1 MSAHGPESQADA
13 RVDRRGITVLAAGH
27 ACVDTCQG
35 AVPALVPF
43 IVLDRGVSVAAAAA
57 LLLASNAAST
67 LVQPLFGAYS
77 DRLAAAWLLPASV
90 ACAIVGIALAGVVP
104 GYPLIFAA
112 VLLSGIGI
120 AAYHPEGSRYAN
132 YVSGASKATGMSYYA
147 LGGNIGFALGPLL
160 VTPLVLLFGLPG
172 TAFLLIPGAVVA
184 ALVSRT
190 LPHLN
195 RFHPE
200 HRADPAEG
208 GAPDDGWRA
217 FIQLIAVIC
226 CRSIGYFSLLA
237 LLPLYFIN
245 VLGTSEAAGNTALT
259 GMLAAGALGTLVG
272 GRLADRIGRRTVL
285 IASLA
290 IPAPLIVLLTTA
302 EVLPAALL
310 AAGIGLFTVSSFSV
324 TVVMGQEYLPHRIGL
339 ASGFTLG
346 AAIGSGGLAA
356 PLFGVIA
363 DAHGLQT
370 AIELAAIAP
379 AVGALLA
386 ISLPVPAT
394 ARLSMERARAAR
406 AAG

>member
-1 MSAHGPESQADA
+1 M
-13 RVDRRGITVLAAGH
+13 LAAGH

-43 IVLDRGVSVAAAAA
+43 MVLDRGVSVAAAAA
-57 LLLASNAAST
+57 LLLASNVAST
-67 LVQPLFGAYS
+67 LIQPLFGAYS
-77 DRLAAAWLLPASV
+77 DRLAAAWLLPAST
-90 ACAIVGIALAGVVP
+90 ACAIAGIALAGILP

-112 VLLSGIGI
+112 VLLGGIGI

-132 YVSGASKATGMSYYA
+132 YVSGARKATGMSYYS

-172 TAFLLIPGAVVA
+172 TVFLLIPGAVVTV
-184 ALVSRT
+184 LVTRT

-195 RFHPE
+195 SFHPE
-200 HRADPAEG
+200 HRAKPAG
-208 GAPDDGWRA
+208 RSSPDDGWRA

-226 CRSIGYFSLLA
+226 CRSIAYFSLLA

-245 VLGTSEAAGNTALT
+245 VLGTSEAAGNAALT
-259 GMLAAGALGTLVG
+259 VMLASGALGTLVG
-272 GRLADRIGRRTVL
+272 GRLADRIGRRAVL
-285 IASLA
+285 IGSLA
-290 IPAPLIVLLTTA
+290 VPAPLIVLLTMA
-302 EVLPAALL
+302 GVFPAVVL

-363 DAHGLQT
+363 DSHGLQT
-370 AIELAAIAP
+370 AIELTAVAP
-379 AVGALLA
+379 TLGALLA
-386 ISLPVPAT
+386 LSLPVPAT

-406 AAG
+406 AGG